1 MVLMTPDDDRIDI
14 SFDDSDAESASGADE
29 ERLDISF
36 DDGGE
41 DGGTGEEPGEPL
53 PDVCPQCG
61 YDLMPLETVCPRCG
75 WKAGEATAAQAEEQP
90 PADQPPQPVVIDSGE
105 AVQEQQAGPQTRE
118 RPRGCRA
125 SPCLVVA
132 GCLIIL
138 LAVVGGAVLIGVRAL
153 SQHAGEIG
161 LPPTGPDGGAGGSVV
176 AVTASNFETEVMEA
190 SLPVLV
196 DFGADWCGPC
206 RALEPVYRDLAA
218 EFQGRVKFCSVD
230 VEVSRQ
236 LGRQYV
242 QEGIPTLVMFRS
254 GRPVAKKAG
263 FSGSKDRL
271 RQWIEEAMR

>member
-14 SFDDSDAESASGADE
+14 SFDDGDDAESASGADE

-41 DGGTGEEPGEPL
+41 DDGTGEETGEPL

-75 WKAGEATAAQAEEQP
+75 WKAGEATMAQADEQT

-138 LAVVGGAVLIGVRAL
+138 LAVVGGAV
-153 SQHAGEIG
+153 
-161 LPPTGPDGGAGGSVV
+161 
-176 AVTASNFETEVMEA
+176 
-190 SLPVLV
+190 
-196 DFGADWCGPC
+196 
-206 RALEPVYRDLAA
+206 
-218 EFQGRVKFCSVD
+218 
-230 VEVSRQ
+230 
-236 LGRQYV
+236 
-242 QEGIPTLVMFRS
+242 
-254 GRPVAKKAG
+254 
-263 FSGSKDRL
+263 
-271 RQWIEEAMR
+271 